1 MGQPM
6 DAAID
11 LPCEVYSSG
20 VRRFVCEQLADRSV
34 GHSCEALEQL
44 GIEVPRRQAEQLAV
58 RMARDFDAFYAER
71 EHPANDA
78 VADTTLLVLST
89 DAKGVRMLPRAL
101 REATRK
107 AAARDATDA
116 VRGDPMASRQE
127 RAHDRRMAVV
137 RAIWDQERCVRE
149 AREIVEQLKPPA
161 QRKTPKRTLPRPQN
175 KQVAATVEKDQ
186 GTAIRAYGVPQG
198 QWTLAAMGIA
208 RLGARVERDERHE
221 SNDERDVPFGATDD
235 RRE

>member
-1 MGQPM
+1 M

-44 GIEVPRRQAEQLAV
+44 GIEVPRRQAEQ
-58 RMARDFDAFYAER
+58 ARGAHGPGLRRLLRGRER
-71 EHPANDA
+71 PANDA

-107 AAARDATDA
+107 AAARDATEV
-116 VRGDPMASRQE
+116 VRGDPMAARQE

-137 RAIWDQERCVRE
+137 TAIWDQAPCVRE

-161 QRKTPKRTLPRPQN
+161 QRTSPKRTLPRPRTSRSRRRSRRTS
-175 KQVAATVEKDQ
+175 ARRSERCLPRRSDAT
-186 GTAIRAYGVPQG
+186 R
-198 QWTLAAMGIA
+198 
-208 RLGARVERDERHE
+208 
-221 SNDERDVPFGATDD
+221 STDG
-235 RRE
+235 RGSW